1 MKYYQIMVHDKYTAP
16 TPKGWFGIID
26 PKTIERKGI
35 FGLQKRILLHVD
47 RHMQMVFTDVVMYP
61 YFMVSALVRDV
72 IKMYVPDVFFVRIVL
87 FDQENRRS
95 KAYYIPDIPIAEE
108 GVKGEVMM
116 RVRSKDM
123 GKQLVIMRMDL
134 VESILRRGAVGIGLK
149 EYVEEEGD

>member
-1 MKYYQIMVHDKYTAP
+1 MKYYQITVHDKYIAP

-26 PKTIERKGI
+26 PKTIERKEI

-47 RHMQMVFTDVVMYP
+47 KHMQMVFTDVVTSP

-72 IKMYVPDVFFVRIVL
+72 IKMYVPNVFFARIVL

-108 GVKGEVMM
+108 EVKGEAMM
-116 RVRSKDM
+116 RVRSKDA
-123 GKQLVIMRMDL
+123 GKQLVVMRMDL
-134 VESILRRGAVGIGLK
+134 VESIFRRGAVGIGLK
-149 EYVEEEGD
+149 EYVEE